1 MKIGKEGVMNDALRH
16 EIVDHV
22 VDEIRQ
28 KLLGKELEID
38 GYPIL
43 GKARISGL
51 TEGTVRLLTALSK

>member
-1 MKIGKEGVMNDALRH
+1 MNDALRH